1 MFTTIHVACIG
12 RPGCMP
18 GRRWARVVGH
28 RLHATD
34 LLGSMG
40 RVASSVD
47 NALIKL
53 FWFTMQ
59 PEPLDRQ
66 HWNLRVE
73 LARAIFEC
81 VEGWYL
87 QAGEV

>member
-1 MFTTIHVACIG
+1 
-12 RPGCMP
+12 
-18 GRRWARVVGH
+18 
-28 RLHATD
+28 
-34 LLGSMG
+34 MG